1 MDPKTIKKTRSN
13 VECTLVLILLGLQRQ
28 FQRPG
33 SKRNLLGVWR
43 LFLFVRWRCFWVR
56 PLFFRG
62 RPPWSLGTVV
72 WDTTVHTT
80 PGQGTMEILT
90 FVGFAGN
97 LSVFSHGQG
106 VKVLDCT
113 LAILGCW
120 AVSGTVNSNPRF
132 FPDPK
137 VEILGPK

>member
-1 MDPKTIKKTRSN
+1 MSSIKTVN
-13 VECTLVLILLGLQRQ
+13 QCLLLNM
-28 FQRPG
+28 
-33 SKRNLLGVWR
+33 RNLMT
-43 LFLFVRWRCFWVR
+43 F
-56 PLFFRG
+56 
-62 RPPWSLGTVV
+62 TVKT
-72 WDTTVHTT
+72 DTTVHTT

-120 AVSGTVNSNPRF
+120 AVSGTVNSNQGFSQIPRLRSWVQRRR
-132 FPDPK
+132 PCVQICNMVK
-137 VEILGPK
+137 TLAILGPEEKTLGSNF